1 MREGGSGLSGG
12 LLVIVNLLAL
22 MGSAVMALILLFSTV
37 S

>member
-22 MGSAVMALILLFSTV
+22 MGSAVMALILLLSTV